1 MIKRHRKDG
10 KIPFKN
16 TEFVYGRKIR
26 LKRGLEI
33 YFSARGIFVV
43 IGLSSHHRNQC
54 FVWLWSTMSLIAWLW
69 KITVLD
75 PGISRSSLG
84 FVASWG
90 LVTLQEFSIQHN
102 LHRKCL
108 FSVWK
113 LRQVETKVSKECRI
127 FQCILCLLA
136 QVKPLLLS
144 FCPLCP
150 FHYMK
155 EWPNTRENSCF

>member
-1 MIKRHRKDG
+1 
-10 KIPFKN
+10 
-16 TEFVYGRKIR
+16 
-26 LKRGLEI
+26 
-33 YFSARGIFVV
+33 
-43 IGLSSHHRNQC
+43 
-54 FVWLWSTMSLIAWLW
+54 MSLIAWLW

-127 FQCILCLLA
+127 FECILCLLA
-136 QVKPLLLS
+136 QVKPLLLLLVFVLCVHFTIWKS
-144 FCPLCP
+144 DQISAKIQKSNLKFKFKGFHLKTQSYQKSTWFWFCSYFFHFVYLCTP
-150 FHYMK
+150 IQI
-155 EWPNTRENSCF
+155 TT